1 VHLPSG
7 QKEFDMASLTAKRR
21 SGRDQVTEYI
31 RAGHGSP
38 TIILI
43 NGAGGPVEAWY
54 RLMPELVR
62 LGTVFAY
69 NRPGVGES
77 DKPRHPQTGT
87 VMAADLHSL
96 LRSEGIPGPYILVA
110 HSLGGLIAN
119 LFARH
124 YPHDV
129 AGVVMLDATAPEDP
143 AAMQAAKGAFAR
155 LLEKLTGYQRDPLGE
170 TAHVAQTVA
179 QIGAAGPFPDVPL
192 AVVSGARPAMGWLTP
207 AAARAARAE
216 HQRRMAALS
225 SRGKHILARKSGHFP
240 QFSEPALVLDAVRQV
255 IAMARSTV

>member
-1 VHLPSG
+1 
-7 QKEFDMASLTAKRR
+7 MAILTAKRR
-21 SGRDQVTEYI
+21 SGRDNVTEYV

-54 RLMPELVR
+54 RLMPELAR

-77 DKPRHPQTGT
+77 DKPQQPQTGA
-87 VMAADLHSL
+87 VMAADLHAL
-96 LRSEGIPGPYILVA
+96 LRSEGISGPYVLVA

-119 LFARH
+119 LFARQ
-124 YPHDV
+124 YPDQV

-143 AAMQAAKGAFAR
+143 AAMEAHKGAIAR
-155 LLEKLTGYQRDPLGE
+155 LMEKVSGSLFAQDPMGE
-170 TAHVAQTVA
+170 TAHVAQSVA
-179 QIGAAGPFPDVPL
+179 QIGSAPPFPDVPL
-192 AVVSGARPAMGWLTP
+192 AVVSGGRPAMAWLTP
-207 AAARAARAE
+207 SKALQARAE

-225 SRGKHILARKSGHFP
+225 PRGKHIIAARSGHFP
-240 QFSEPALVLDAVRQV
+240 QFSEPALVLKAVRDV
-255 IAMARSTV
+255 IAMSRD